1 MAERARKPRDRCQA
15 SAVEGRQAAER
26 PCGKAMIS
34 RSLRRLDNLSG
45 AAIRLG
51 SGTDE
56 RNLIVSTLLK
66 ILDECSDADY
76 DVACRDPLRAKLV
89 TAGVVFDAD

>member
-1 MAERARKPRDRCQA
+1 M
-15 SAVEGRQAAER
+15 
-26 PCGKAMIS
+26 S
-34 RSLRRLDNLSG
+34 RSLRRLNSLSE
-45 AAIRLG
+45 AAIQKGL
-51 SGTDE
+51 GTDE

>member
-1 MAERARKPRDRCQA
+1 MT
-15 SAVEGRQAAER
+15 
-26 PCGKAMIS
+26 S
-34 RSLRRLDNLSG
+34 RSLRRLNSLAE
-45 AAIRLG
+45 AAIQKG

-76 DVACRDPLRAKLV
+76 DIACRDPLRAKLV
-89 TAGVVFDAD
+89 TAGVVFDAEE

>member
-1 MAERARKPRDRCQA
+1 MPT
-15 SAVEGRQAAER
+15 
-26 PCGKAMIS
+26 S
-34 RSLRRLDNLSG
+34 RSLRRLNNLSE

-66 ILDECSDADY
+66 ILDECNDADY

-89 TAGVVFDAD
+89 NAGVVFDAEE

>member
-1 MAERARKPRDRCQA
+1 MRT
-15 SAVEGRQAAER
+15 
-26 PCGKAMIS
+26 S
-34 RSLRRLDNLSG
+34 RSLRRLNSLAEV
-45 AAIRLG
+45 AAQKG

-76 DVACRDPLRAKLV
+76 DVACSEPLRKKLV
-89 TAGVVFDAD
+89 TAGVVFDAEE

>member
-1 MAERARKPRDRCQA
+1 MT
-15 SAVEGRQAAER
+15 
-26 PCGKAMIS
+26 S
-34 RSLRRLDNLSG
+34 RSLRRLNTLSE
-45 AAIRLG
+45 AAILKAP
-51 SGTDE
+51 GTDE